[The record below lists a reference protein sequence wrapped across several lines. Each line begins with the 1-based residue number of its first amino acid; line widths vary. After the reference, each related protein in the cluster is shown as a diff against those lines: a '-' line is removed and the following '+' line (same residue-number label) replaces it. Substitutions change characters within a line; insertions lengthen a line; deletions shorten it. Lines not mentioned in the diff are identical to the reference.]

1 MAIQIPVPINFEPK
15 RNNRFFLEFPTE
27 LGVEVWKVRE
37 VKRPVMEI
45 NSVEIPYMNET
56 NYVAGRYKWNA
67 MDIVLIDP
75 IAPSSSTQLMEWVR
89 LHAESLTGRM
99 GYAVGYKKDLILKA
113 VDPTGVEIE
122 KWLIEQAMIT
132 NVDFGTNEQ
141 SDDEVQTVSFTIQPY
156 RCILNY

>member
-15 RNNRFFLEFPTE
+15 RNNRFYLEFPTE
-27 LGVEVWKVRE
+27 LGIEVWKVRE
-37 VKRPVMEI
+37 VKRPTMEI

-56 NYVAGRYKWNA
+56 NYVAGRYKWGTI
-67 MDIVLIDP
+67 DITLIDP
-75 IAPSSSTQLMEWVR
+75 IAPSTSTQVMEWVR

-132 NVDFGTNEQ
+132 NLDFGTNEQ
-141 SDDEVQTVSFTIQPY
+141 SSDELQTVTMTIQPY